1 LPFLRLL
8 RDKRGYETTY
18 LVHWFREGNR
28 QRSRILYVF
37 RTPPGVRVGR
47 DALDPLVIRE
57 IEDHYPEIEFDW
69 RALLQNQQ
77 IVESSP
83 EPRRP
88 RRKREEDQPAA
99 PVEVV
104 SPTAAVETRAEAEPS
119 VMPPEDSVVPPEEK
133 VSDELSTAK
142 PAPVPFPSTIEGDTP
157 EGQIEW
163 LRTWYPQIRERVPHR
178 THDPVRLE
186 ALFALTERLN
196 PATWGD
202 EAQVTAGLA
211 DAREALIRLSH
222 VFSRRRRRSRR
233 GGRRGVAPAAAPP
246 TE

>member
-1 LPFLRLL
+1 LPFLRVL

-47 DALDPLVIRE
+47 DALDPMVIRE
-57 IEDHYPEIEFDW
+57 IEDHYPEIDFDW

-88 RRKREEDQPAA
+88 RRKKREDQPAVPIEVVTPA
-99 PVEVV
+99 VEVEAQ
-104 SPTAAVETRAEAEPS
+104 PEPELAVA
-119 VMPPEDSVVPPEEK
+119 PPEET
-133 VSDELSTAK
+133 VSEEAPTAK
-142 PAPVPFPSTIEGDTP
+142 PAPPPPFPSAIEGDTP
-157 EGQIEW
+157 EARMEW
-163 LRTWYPQIRERVPHR
+163 LRTWYPRIRERVPHR

-196 PATWGD
+196 PAPWVD
-202 EAQVTAGLA
+202 EAQITAGLA
-211 DAREALIRLSH
+211 DAKEALTRLSH
-222 VFSRRRRRSRR
+222 VFSKRRRRSRR
-233 GGRRGVAPAAAPP
+233 SGRRGVAPATTPP
-246 TE
+246 AE

>member
-1 LPFLRLL
+1 MPFLRLL

-57 IEDHYPEIEFDW
+57 IEDQYPEIEFDW

-88 RRKREEDQPAA
+88 RRKKGEDQPAA
-99 PVEVV
+99 PVELV
-104 SPTAAVETRAEAEPS
+104 SATAEVEARTEAEPA
-119 VMPPEDSVVPPEEK
+119 VVPPEEEEK
-133 VSDELSTAK
+133 VSEELSTAK
-142 PAPVPFPSTIEGDTP
+142 PAPVPFPSAIEGDTP
-157 EGQIEW
+157 EAQIEW

-196 PATWGD
+196 PATWVD

-233 GGRRGVAPAAAPP
+233 GGRRGVAPAATPP